1 MLDSEFVLRL
11 RNLINSHCIE
21 NMSDTPDFILANYLK
36 NCLENFAEAV
46 NARETW
52 YGREPEIIEQVPEQP
67 E

>member
-1 MLDSEFVLRL
+1 L
-11 RNLINSHCIE
+11 RNLINSHRIE

-52 YGREPEIIEQVPEQP
+52 YGREPEIIEQAPERP